1 MMLATAVSS
10 SALVQLRLTN
20 NMIQKAGAKALIQAV
35 LHQTSLTGTMCNIT
49 GIDAP
54 TMKAARREVLDSFEK
69 EKGKENEKSAAGA
82 AAAAGDAGVDAS
94 IGLSDGGGDGVVQ
107 QLPQVVGAV
116 ASDPMLID

>member
-1 MMLATAVSS
+1 MTLATAVSS

-35 LHQTSLTGTMCNIT
+35 LHQSSLTGTMCNIA

-54 TMKAARREVLDSFEK
+54 TMSAARREVLDALEK
-69 EKGKENEKSAAGA
+69 EKAKEREKGAAGG

-94 IGLSDGGGDGVVQ
+94 TGLSDGGGDGVVQ

>member
-1 MMLATAVSS
+1 MTLATALSS

-35 LHQTSLTGTMCNIT
+35 LHQSSLTGTMCNIA

-54 TMKAARREVLDSFEK
+54 TMTAARREVLDAFEK
-69 EKGKENEKSAAGA
+69 EKAKEKEKGAGA

-94 IGLSDGGGDGVVQ
+94 IGLSDGGRDGVVQ

>member
-1 MMLATAVSS
+1 MTLATAVSS

-69 EKGKENEKSAAGA
+69 EKGKENEKSAA
-82 AAAAGDAGVDAS
+82 AAGDAGVDAS